1 MNAPLRSATRISSL
15 PQQCLLPQERFL
27 NFLTA
32 AAVLAPAGSLSLHP
46 LSFTHPPPPPP
57 LYFLTAAA
65 VLAPAGASPPPSIF
79 SLPQQ
84 CLLQQEPLPPPPPP
98 PLPNSPH
105 ATIGI
110 PPQLFLHYR
119 SSACSSRNLLS
130 IFPTTA
136 VVPAP
141 TGFFSICPHC
151 PSSDRSRRSAIYFS
165 HYRSSGRSRRSSL
178 PFSHC
183 PSSACPRRSFPFVS
197 PLPQQC
203 LLQQERYLY
212 FLTTA
217 VVTAPP

>member
-46 LSFTHPPPPPP
+46 LSFTHPPPPLFPHCRSSACSSRSPPP
-57 LYFLTAAA
+57 L
-65 VLAPAGASPPPSIF
+65 PPSIF

-84 CLLQQEPLPPPPPP
+84 CLLQQEPLPPPPLPTAPTPP
-98 PLPNSPH
+98 WES
-105 ATIGI
+105 

-151 PSSDRSRRSAIYFS
+151 PSSDRSRRSAIYFPTTAVVAAPA
-165 HYRSSGRSRRSSL
+165 GALSL
-178 PFSHC
+178 FPTAPAVPAPAGAFPSFPHC
-183 PSSACPRRSFPFVS
+183 PSSACSSRSATCIS
-197 PLPQQC
+197 SLPQ
-203 LLQQERYLY
+203 
-212 FLTTA
+212 
-217 VVTAPP
+217 

>member
-46 LSFTHPPPPPP
+46 LSFTHPPPPLFPHCRSSACSSRSLSPP
-57 LYFLTAAA
+57 L
-65 VLAPAGASPPPSIF
+65 PPSIF

-84 CLLQQEPLPPPPPP
+84 CLLQQEPLPPPPPSPSQQP
-98 PLPNSPH
+98 PRHHGNP
-105 ATIGI
+105 

-151 PSSDRSRRSAIYFS
+151 PSSDRSRRSAIYFPTTAVVAAPA
-165 HYRSSGRSRRSSL
+165 GALSL
-178 PFSHC
+178 FSYC

-197 PLPQQC
+197 PLP
-203 LLQQERYLY
+203 
-212 FLTTA
+212 
-217 VVTAPP
+217 

>member
-46 LSFTHPPPPPP
+46 LSFTHPPPPSISSLPQQCLLQQEPLPP
-57 LYFLTAAA
+57 L
-65 VLAPAGASPPPSIF
+65 PPSIF

-84 CLLQQEPLPPPPPP
+84 CLLQQEPLPPPPSPSQQPP
-98 PLPNSPH
+98 RHHGNP
-105 ATIGI
+105 

-151 PSSDRSRRSAIYFS
+151 PSSDRSRRSAIYFPTTAVVAAPA
-165 HYRSSGRSRRSSL
+165 GALSL
-178 PFSHC
+178 FSYC

-197 PLPQQC
+197 PLP
-203 LLQQERYLY
+203 
-212 FLTTA
+212 
-217 VVTAPP
+217 